1 MNGSYDSVLG
11 LAQPTAVAPRHA
23 YTMKKYTYLEDGTE
37 GQSQYVIFTP
47 VTFQNLLLSFSAL
60 MIFPT

>member
-1 MNGSYDSVLG
+1 MNGSYDSVMG

-23 YTMKKYTYLEDGTE
+23 YTMMKYMYLEDGTG

-47 VTFQNLLLSFSAL
+47 VIFQNLLLSFSVL